1 MRTGYDEA
9 RDPKYAVIERER
21 RWLVDRTGRPDV
33 AGTPCTLIEDRYIIG
48 TRLRV
53 RRMTAGDGGVALK
66 LTKKY
71 AADDPIARPIVTAYL
86 DEAEF
91 PVFAALPAQVI
102 VKRRYKIV
110 EGGIAFS
117 LDCFDGPLAP
127 LEIAEIEW
135 PDDTGLRALQA
146 PSWAVR
152 EISNDPQY
160 QGGTL
165 ATDGLPK
172 D

>member
-1 MRTGYDEA
+1 MRTGRDEA
-9 RDPKYAVIERER
+9 RDPKYAHIERER
-21 RWLVDRTGRPDV
+21 RWLVDRARRPDI
-33 AGTPCTLIEDRYIIG
+33 AGTPSTLIEDRYISG
-48 TRLRV
+48 TRLRL
-53 RRMTAGDGGVALK
+53 RRMIASDGDVALK

-91 PVFAALPAQVI
+91 AVFGALPAATI
-102 VKRRYKIV
+102 VKRRYKLM

-117 LDCFDGPLAP
+117 LDCFEGPLGP

-135 PDDTGLRALQA
+135 PDDTGLRALHA

-152 EISNDPQY
+152 EISNDPRY
-160 QGGTL
+160 QGGAL